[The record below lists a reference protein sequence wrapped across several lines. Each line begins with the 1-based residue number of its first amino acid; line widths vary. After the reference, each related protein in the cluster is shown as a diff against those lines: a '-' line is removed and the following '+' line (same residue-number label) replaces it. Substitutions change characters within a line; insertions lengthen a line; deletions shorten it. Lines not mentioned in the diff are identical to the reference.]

1 MVFFTIKI
9 IRLLF
14 RLVFKL
20 FLLPIK
26 LAKLAMGLKSDDDE
40 YELEEPDGTLDGST
54 SSGGL
59 VGSSSATDSD
69 LLDVDAP
76 TAARNI
82 VFFRWGLLGV
92 GAFQLVGSLLIM
104 VEISSMPSGA
114 GSTII
119 VAVAAAGA
127 AASLPVLAAVLLTR
141 MPTTGWYLG
150 MGISVLQV
158 VGSVFTLPLGLLWI
172 AVYGPLA
179 YLGYTG
185 RPAVSVIFG
194 DESSAEVSS
203 DQSAEPTANADN
215 AETSDG
221 TDTEAAIASTAPLGD
236 SESAGNAP
244 DSDEDDGFEDEP
256 TGEIEPTAA
265 SSDRAAA
272 ASSPEDSDSKP
283 VDAETDQPVDESAAE
298 PTEPS
303 ADALER
309 HREALTDPDPAVR
322 ADAVRELAEAVESTT
337 PDQTVVDAITERLD
351 DEDAGVRSAACE
363 VLGSIGAPQA
373 EPHLRDCRIDPDPE
387 VSRAASRALRN
398 IH

>member
-20 FLLPIK
+20 FLLPFK

-54 SSGGL
+54 SAGGL

-69 LLDVDAP
+69 LLNVDAS

-82 VFFRWGLLGV
+82 VLFRWGLLGV
-92 GAFQLVGSLLIM
+92 GAFQFVVSLLFM
-104 VEISSMPSGA
+104 VEISNMLGGA
-114 GSTII
+114 DSTIT
-119 VAVAAAGA
+119 VAVAGAGV

-141 MPTTGWYLG
+141 KPTAGWYLG

-158 VGSVFTLPLGLLWI
+158 VGSVLTLPLGLLWI

-194 DESSAEVSS
+194 DDSSAEVSS